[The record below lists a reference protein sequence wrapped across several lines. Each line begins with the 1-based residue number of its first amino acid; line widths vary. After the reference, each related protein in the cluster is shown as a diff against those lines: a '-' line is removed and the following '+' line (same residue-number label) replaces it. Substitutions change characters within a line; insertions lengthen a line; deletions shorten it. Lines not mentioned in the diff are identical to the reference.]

1 MKKGQIY
8 EGTVIDIDFP
18 DKGVVL
24 TKETNKDGIVN
35 EHHVIVK
42 GALPGQTVRYILQK
56 ARAGKCKGRLLEVI
70 NKSSF
75 ETAKPECAN
84 FGVCGGCSYQTLPYK
99 AQLELKKNQ
108 VLKLINGVAGENS
121 YIFDGIFPSPCIWG
135 YRNKMEFS
143 FGDEYKGG
151 PLSLGLHKK
160 GSIHDIINASGCRIV
175 NNDYSKILDCIRE
188 YFFKRNIPH
197 YNKNTHTG
205 ILRHLLIR
213 RSASTGEI
221 LVALVT
227 ASGLENY
234 MCGEDGSIVQDKCSA
249 DDNNTFC
256 NVIDCKNA
264 SYMDM
269 HNSPEDSTNTSIQK
283 RNEKPGDNLSCN
295 NICLREQDKN
305 NITQDKQGADNIDKS
320 EKSENYKNCLYGLG
334 TELQHLQLE
343 GRITG
348 FLHIINNGLGDV
360 VKSDETHIIFGKD
373 WITEEILGLKFRI
386 SVFSFFQTNTKG
398 AEVLYSCARNY
409 IYGKPAYGMG
419 NLMRIYGIQYGTGDF
434 EKEDSI
440 CIPEGKNQ
448 ENTVKNINK
457 VLKENTGEI
466 NIDVASVDISGNIL
480 KGNMEINTDNN
491 LEEIETQN
499 IETDNF
505 LEDKIVFDLYS
516 GTGTIAQIIAPVAKK
531 VTGVEIVEEA
541 VEAARQNAEYN
552 GLKNCEFIA
561 GDVLKVL
568 EEIDE
573 KPGFIIL
580 DPPREGVHPKALK
593 KICEEIK
600 IPEMVYISCKP
611 TSLARDITELQK
623 YGYSIRRLCCVDM
636 FPQTTHVEC
645 VCLLHRTDS

>member
-8 EGTVIDIDFP
+8 EGTVIDINFP
-18 DKGVVL
+18 DKAVVL
-24 TKETNKDGIVN
+24 TKETDKDGVVN

-42 GALPGQTVRYILQK
+42 GALPGQTVKYILQK

-70 NKSSF
+70 SKSSS
-75 ETAKPECAN
+75 ETEKPACAN
-84 FGVCGGCSYQTLPYK
+84 SGICGGCSYQTLPYQS
-99 AQLELKKNQ
+99 QLELKKNQ
-108 VLKLINGVAGENS
+108 VLKLIDNVAGKNS

-160 GSIHDIINASGCRIV
+160 GSIHDIINASGCQII

-188 YFFKRNIPH
+188 YFLKRNVPH

-205 ILRHLLIR
+205 ILRHLLVR
-213 RSASTGEI
+213 RSTSTGEI

-234 MCGEDGSIVQDKCSA
+234 
-249 DDNNTFC
+249 
-256 NVIDCKNA
+256 
-264 SYMDM
+264 
-269 HNSPEDSTNTSIQK
+269 
-283 RNEKPGDNLSCN
+283 
-295 NICLREQDKN
+295 
-305 NITQDKQGADNIDKS
+305 ITD
-320 EKSENYKNCLYGLG
+320 CLYGLG
-334 TELQHLQLE
+334 IELQNLRLD

-373 WITEEILGLKFRI
+373 WITEEVLGLKFKI
-386 SVFSFFQTNTKG
+386 SIFSFFQTNTKG

-409 IYGKPAYGMG
+409 IYGKPAYGMD
-419 NLMRIYGIQYGTGDF
+419 NKDN
-434 EKEDSI
+434 K
-440 CIPEGKNQ
+440 
-448 ENTVKNINK
+448 INNK
-457 VLKENTGEI
+457 
-466 NIDVASVDISGNIL
+466 
-480 KGNMEINTDNN
+480 TDNF
-491 LEEIETQN
+491 
-499 IETDNF
+499 TDNKTNNF
-505 LEDKIVFDLYS
+505 LEDKTVFDLYS

-541 VEAARQNAEYN
+541 VEAAKQNAEYN
-552 GLKNCEFIA
+552 GLGNCEFIA

-580 DPPREGVHPKALK
+580 DPPREGINPKALK

-600 IPEMVYISCKP
+600 IPGMVYISCNP
-611 TSLARDITELQK
+611 ASLARDIAEFQK

-636 FPQTTHVEC
+636 FPQTGHVET
-645 VCLLHRTDS
+645 VCLLSKFNTIHHY

>member
-8 EGTVIDIDFP
+8 EGTVIDINFP
-18 DKGVVL
+18 DKAVVL
-24 TKETNKDGIVN
+24 TKETDKDGITN
-35 EHHVIVK
+35 EYHVTVK
-42 GALPGQTVRYILQK
+42 GALPGQKVKYILQK
-56 ARAGKCKGRLLEVI
+56 ARAGKCKGRLLEVTS
-70 NKSSF
+70 KSSS
-75 ETAKPECAN
+75 ETAKPACAN
-84 FGVCGGCSYQTLPYK
+84 FGICGGCSYQTLPYQ

-160 GSIHDIINASGCRIV
+160 GSIHDIVNASGCKIV

-188 YFFKRNIPH
+188 YFLKADIPH

-205 ILRHLLIR
+205 ILRHLLVR

-221 LVALVT
+221 LIALVT
-227 ASGLENY
+227 TPGLENY
-234 MCGEDGSIVQDKCSA
+234 MCGG
-249 DDNNTFC
+249 
-256 NVIDCKNA
+256 
-264 SYMDM
+264 
-269 HNSPEDSTNTSIQK
+269 
-283 RNEKPGDNLSCN
+283 
-295 NICLREQDKN
+295 
-305 NITQDKQGADNIDKS
+305 
-320 EKSENYKNCLYGLG
+320 CLYGLG
-334 TELQHLQLE
+334 LKLQNLKLE

-373 WITEEILGLKFRI
+373 WITEEILGLKFKI

-409 IYGKPAYGMG
+409 IYGKPAAYR
-419 NLMRIYGIQYGTGDF
+419 L
-434 EKEDSI
+434 
-440 CIPEGKNQ
+440 
-448 ENTVKNINK
+448 
-457 VLKENTGEI
+457 
-466 NIDVASVDISGNIL
+466 
-480 KGNMEINTDNN
+480 DN
-491 LEEIETQN
+491 
-499 IETDNF
+499 ETDNF
-505 LEDKIVFDLYS
+505 LEDKTVFDLYS

-541 VEAARQNAEYN
+541 VEAAKQNAEYN
-552 GLKNCEFIA
+552 GLGNCEFIA

-573 KPGFIIL
+573 KPDFIIL
-580 DPPREGVHPKALK
+580 DPPREGVNPKALK

-623 YGYSIRRLCCVDM
+623 YGYSARRLCCVDM
-636 FPQTTHVEC
+636 FPQTGHIEAMVLIQRKDT
-645 VCLLHRTDS
+645 